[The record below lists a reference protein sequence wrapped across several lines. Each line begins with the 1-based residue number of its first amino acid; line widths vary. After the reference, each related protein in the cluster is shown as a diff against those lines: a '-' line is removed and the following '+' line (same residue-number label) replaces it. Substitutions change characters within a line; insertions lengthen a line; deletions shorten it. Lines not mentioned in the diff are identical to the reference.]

1 MSEIQCLVYSSKI
14 SLKLSLSSSNLATL
28 AQEHQS
34 NNGITGFY
42 CHGNHSLFHYAE
54 GNKAA
59 IEALLG
65 RLKKDKRYKNLRILN
80 HHKRQRRLFS
90 EWSIFITTFN
100 QFVTAYSQAY
110 TCIPFLPETWD
121 KSDADNFIDMFSDY
135 YQHYDYQNHP
145 NYLATPANVQSLS
158 SHQSASNNPLLKP
171 SRRSNA
177 NRNRKYRRL
186 GMNLFNFLPHYELS
200 VFIKLMIILASS
212 IVGMLIFNLS
222 FAVSEAQGEAKK
234 GNLNLYEVIRLPF

>member
-100 QFVTAYSQAY
+100 QFVTAYSQAH
-110 TCIPFLPETWD
+110 TCIPFSPETWNKKD
-121 KSDADNFIDMFSDY
+121 SEQFIEMFLDY
-135 YQHYDYQNHP
+135 YQNYDYQNHH
-145 NYLATPANVQSLS
+145 NHLAATTDLKSLS
-158 SHQSASNNPLLKP
+158 SHKTLSSSKPTSSAKSISSHQLKP
-171 SRRSNA
+171 SRDLKPSK
-177 NRNRKYRRL
+177 KYRRL
-186 GMNLFNFLPHYELS
+186 QTSLSDFTNNHELS
-200 VFIKLMIILASS
+200 MFIKLIMVLVISII
-212 IVGMLIFNLS
+212 GMLIFNLS
-222 FAVSEAQGEAKK
+222 FADSHV
-234 GNLNLYEVIRLPF
+234 